1 VRRCDAPLR
10 RLRDLGNQNAFP
22 AVIQAVKLLEI
33 LKVAVAAIWAHKL
46 RSALTLLGMIVG
58 VTAFVTV
65 VSLIQ
70 GFNVYIDEKI
80 AGIGA
85 KSFSVQR
92 FNPFEDFKDTD
103 TIAAAQRRNKEL
115 TLDDYQYLK
124 DRAQLIG
131 KIGAKARGSPSL
143 VKRNDQILEDVFVIG
158 ATANTADIDNR
169 TIANGRFFI
178 DSENDG
184 AARVAYVGADIAS
197 KLFPA
202 GNPIGGEIDIRGL
215 PYRVIGVEEVKGTVF
230 GIPQDSFIVIPLKT
244 YQVNFGP
251 LMRQRSLYFTATS
264 KTDETF
270 NDAVEEARLLMR
282 ARRHLGPNEKDNFGI
297 VTPDAIT
304 GLRDRLFGTIF
315 LVAIAVP
322 GIAMIV
328 GAIVIMNIMLVS
340 VTERTKEIGLRKS
353 LGARKADI
361 LKQFL
366 VEAITLATIGG
377 AVGIFLAWIVGKIVT
392 ASFFP
397 TYLSLGAI
405 LLALGASGGVGILSG
420 IVPAWKA
427 ARLDPIEALRAET

>member
-1 VRRCDAPLR
+1 M
-10 RLRDLGNQNAFP
+10 
-22 AVIQAVKLLEI
+22 KLIEI

-85 KSFSVQR
+85 KSFSIQR

-115 TLDDYQYLK
+115 TLDDYEYLK
-124 DRAQLIG
+124 EKTTLIA
-131 KIGAKARGSPSL
+131 KIGAKARGSAAE
-143 VKRNDQILEDVFVIG
+143 VKRNDQVLNDVFVSG

-169 TIANGRFFI
+169 DIADGRFF
-178 DSENDG
+178 SEVETEG
-184 AARVAYVGADIAS
+184 AARVAYVGADIAN
-197 KLFPA
+197 KLFPS
-202 GNPIGGEIDIRGL
+202 GNAINGEIDIRGL
-215 PYRVIGVEEVKGTVF
+215 PYRVIGVEVVKGTVF

-244 YQVNFGP
+244 YQLDFGP
-251 LMRQRSLYFTATS
+251 LVRQRSLYFTATS

-270 NDAVEEARLLMR
+270 NDAVEEARFLMR
-282 ARRHLGPNEKDNFGI
+282 ARRHLQGNEKDNFGI

-304 GLRDRLFGTIF
+304 GLRDRIFGTIF
-315 LVAIAVP
+315 IVAMLVP
-322 GIAMIV
+322 GIALIV

-340 VTERTKEIGLRKS
+340 VTERTKEIGIRKS

-366 VEAITLATIGG
+366 LEAVTMATLGG
-377 AVGIFLAWIVGKIVT
+377 AVGVFLAWVIGKIVT
-392 ASFFP
+392 AAFFP
-397 TYLSLGAI
+397 TYLSLFAI
-405 LLALGASGGVGILSG
+405 LGALTVSGTVGALSG
-420 IVPAWKA
+420 LIPAWKA
-427 ARLDPIEALRAET
+427 ARLDPIEALRAD

>member
-1 VRRCDAPLR
+1 M
-10 RLRDLGNQNAFP
+10 
-22 AVIQAVKLLEI
+22 KLIEV
-33 LKVAVAAIWAHKL
+33 LKVAIAAIWAHKL

-85 KSFSVQR
+85 KSFTIQR

-103 TIAAAQRRNKEL
+103 TIAAAQRRNKDL
-115 TLDDYQYLK
+115 TMQDYEFIK
-124 DRAQLIG
+124 ERATLIA
-131 KIGAKARGSPSL
+131 KIGGKARGTPSQI
-143 VKRNDQILEDVFVIG
+143 KRGDQVLDDVFVAG
-158 ATANTADIDNR
+158 ATANTADIENR
-169 TIANGRFFI
+169 SIENGRFFT
-178 DSENDG
+178 DTEADG
-184 AARVAYVGADIAS
+184 AARVAYVGTDIAT

-215 PYRVIGVEEVKGTVF
+215 PYRVIGVESVKGTVF
-230 GIPQDSFIVIPLKT
+230 GIPQDTFIVIPLKT
-244 YQVNFGP
+244 YELDFGP
-251 LMRQRSLYFTATS
+251 LIRQRSLYFMATS

-270 NDAVEEARLLMR
+270 NDAVEEARYLMR
-282 ARRHLGPNEKDNFGI
+282 ARRKLAPNEKDNFGI

-304 GLRDRLFGTIF
+304 GLRDRIFGTVFI
-315 LVAIAVP
+315 VAIAVP
-322 GIAMIV
+322 FIALVV

-353 LGARKADI
+353 LGARKMDI

-366 VEAITLATIGG
+366 FEAVTLATIGG
-377 AVGIFLAWIVGKIVT
+377 AVGVFLAWVVGKVVT
-392 ASFFP
+392 ATFFP
-397 TYLSLGAI
+397 TYLSLFAI
-405 LLALGASGGVGILSG
+405 LGALLASGGMGIVSG

-427 ARLDPIEALRAET
+427 ARLDPIEALRADT

>member
-1 VRRCDAPLR
+1 
-10 RLRDLGNQNAFP
+10 
-22 AVIQAVKLLEI
+22 VKLIEI
-33 LKVAVAAIWAHKL
+33 LKVAIAAIWAHKL

-115 TLDDYQYLK
+115 TLDDYQYIK
-124 DRAQLIG
+124 DHAQLIG
-131 KIGAKARGSPSL
+131 KIGAKARGSPSQ
-143 VKRNDQILEDVFVIG
+143 VKRNDQILEDIFVIG
-158 ATANTADIDNR
+158 ATANTTDIDNR
-169 TIANGRFFI
+169 NIADGRFFI
-178 DSENDG
+178 DAENES
-184 AARVAYVGADIAS
+184 AARVAYIGADIAN

-202 GNPIGGEIDIRGL
+202 GNPIGGEIEIRGL
-215 PYRVIGVEEVKGTVF
+215 PYRVIGVEVPKGTVF
-230 GIPQDSFIVIPLKT
+230 GLPQDNFIVIPLKT
-244 YQVNFGP
+244 YALNYGP
-251 LMRQRSLYFTATS
+251 LVRQRSLYFTATS
-264 KTDETF
+264 KTDDVF
-270 NDAVEEARLLMR
+270 NDAVEETRFLMR
-282 ARRHLGPNEKDNFGI
+282 LRHHLGPNEKDNFGI

-322 GIAMIV
+322 GIALIV

-366 VEAITLATIGG
+366 VEAVTLATIGG
-377 AVGIFLAWIVGKIVT
+377 AVGILLAWIVGKIVT
-392 ASFFP
+392 VAFFP
-397 TYLSLGAI
+397 TYLSILAVLGA
-405 LLALGASGGVGILSG
+405 LAASGGVGILSG

-427 ARLDPIEALRAET
+427 ARLDPIEALRADG

>member
-1 VRRCDAPLR
+1 
-10 RLRDLGNQNAFP
+10 
-22 AVIQAVKLLEI
+22 VKLIEI

-124 DRAQLIG
+124 DHATLIG
-131 KIGAKARGSPSL
+131 KIGAKARGTPSL
-143 VKRNDQILEDVFVIG
+143 VKRNDQILEDVLVIG

-169 TIANGRFFI
+169 TIANGRFFT
-178 DSENDG
+178 DTEADG
-184 AARVAYVGADIAS
+184 AARVAYIGADIAT
-197 KLFPA
+197 KLFPG

-215 PYRVIGVEEVKGTVF
+215 PYRVLGVEEVKGTVF

-244 YQVNFGP
+244 YSLDFGP
-251 LMRQRSLYFTATS
+251 LIRQRSLYFTATS
-264 KTDETF
+264 RTDPQF
-270 NDAVEEARLLMR
+270 NDAVEEARFIMR
-282 ARRHLGPNEKDNFGI
+282 ARRKLGPNEKDNFGI

-315 LVAIAVP
+315 FVAITVP
-322 GIAMIV
+322 GIALVV

-353 LGARKADI
+353 LGARKTDI

-366 VEAITLATIGG
+366 FEAITLATIGG
-377 AVGIFLAWIVGKIVT
+377 AVGIFLAWIVGKIIT
-392 ASFFP
+392 STFFP
-397 TYLSLGAI
+397 TYLSVVAI
-405 LLALGASGGVGILSG
+405 LVALGASGIVGVLSG

-427 ARLDPIEALRAET
+427 ARLDPIEALRADG

>member
-1 VRRCDAPLR
+1 M
-10 RLRDLGNQNAFP
+10 
-22 AVIQAVKLLEI
+22 KLFEI
-33 LKVAVAAIWAHKL
+33 LKVAIAAIWAHKL

-103 TIAAAQRRNKEL
+103 TIAAAQRRNKDL
-115 TLDDYQYLK
+115 TLDDYDYLK
-124 DRAQLIG
+124 EHATLVG
-131 KIGAKARGSPSL
+131 KLGAKARGTPSE
-143 VKRNDQILEDVFVIG
+143 VKRNDQLLEDIFVSG

-169 TIANGRFFI
+169 NIADGRFFT
-178 DSENDG
+178 EVEVDG
-184 AARVAYVGADIAS
+184 GARVAYVGADIAT

-202 GNPIGGEIDIRGL
+202 GNAIGGEISIRGL
-215 PYRVIGVEEVKGTVF
+215 PYRVIGVEAVKGTVF
-230 GIPQDSFIVIPLKT
+230 GIPQDNFIVIPLKT
-244 YQVNFGP
+244 YAIDYGS
-251 LMRQRSLYFTATS
+251 LIRQRSLYFTATS

-270 NDAVEEARLLMR
+270 NDAVEEARFLIG
-282 ARRHLGPNEKDNFGI
+282 ARRHLGASEKDNFGI

-304 GLRDRLFGTIF
+304 GLRDRIFGTIF
-315 LVAIAVP
+315 LVAIFVP
-322 GIAMIV
+322 GIALIV

-353 LGARKADI
+353 LGARKTDI

-366 VEAITLATIGG
+366 VEAVTLATIGG

-392 ASFFP
+392 ARFFP
-397 TYLSLGAI
+397 TYLSLLAI
-405 LLALGASGGVGILSG
+405 LGALAASGTAGTLSG
-420 IVPAWKA
+420 LFPAWKA
-427 ARLDPIEALRAET
+427 ARLDPIEALR

>member
-1 VRRCDAPLR
+1 M
-10 RLRDLGNQNAFP
+10 
-22 AVIQAVKLLEI
+22 KLFEI
-33 LKVAVAAIWAHKL
+33 LKVAIAAIWAHKL

-115 TLDDYQYLK
+115 TMQDYDFIK
-124 DRAQLIG
+124 ERSALIA
-131 KIGAKARGSPSL
+131 KLGAKARGTPSQI
-143 VKRNDQILEDVFVIG
+143 KRNDQVLDDVFVSG
-158 ATANTADIDNR
+158 ATANTADIENR
-169 TIANGRFFI
+169 NIDNGRFFT
-178 DSENDG
+178 DTEADG
-184 AARVAYVGADIAS
+184 AARVAYVGADIAT

-202 GNPIGGEIDIRGL
+202 GNPIGGEIEIRGL
-215 PYRVIGVEEVKGTVF
+215 PYRLIGVEAVKGTVF
-230 GIPQDSFIVIPLKT
+230 GIPQDNFIVIPLKT
-244 YQVNFGP
+244 YELDFGP
-251 LMRQRSLYFTATS
+251 LIRQRSLYFTATS

-270 NDAVEEARLLMR
+270 NDAVEEARYLMR
-282 ARRHLGPNEKDNFGI
+282 ARRKLGPNEKDNFGI

-304 GLRDRLFGTIF
+304 GLRDRIFGTVFI
-315 LVAIAVP
+315 VAIAVP
-322 GIAMIV
+322 FIALVV

-353 LGARKADI
+353 LGARKMDI

-366 VEAITLATIGG
+366 FEAVTLATIGG
-377 AVGIFLAWIVGKIVT
+377 AVGILLAWVVGKVVT
-392 ASFFP
+392 ATFFP
-397 TYLSLGAI
+397 TYLSIFAILGA
-405 LLALGASGGVGILSG
+405 LAASGGMGIISG

-427 ARLDPIEALRAET
+427 ARLDPIEALRADT

>member
-1 VRRCDAPLR
+1 
-10 RLRDLGNQNAFP
+10 
-22 AVIQAVKLLEI
+22 VKLIEI

-115 TLDDYQYLK
+115 TIEDYEYLK
-124 DRAQLIG
+124 DHATLIG
-131 KIGAKARGSPSL
+131 KIGAKARGTPSEI
-143 VKRNDQILEDVFVIG
+143 KRSDQVLQDIFVAG

-169 TIANGRFFI
+169 NIADGRFFT
-178 DSENDG
+178 DTEADG
-184 AARVAYVGADIAS
+184 AARVAYVGADIAN
-197 KLFPA
+197 KLFPG
-202 GNPIGGEIDIRGL
+202 GNPIGGEISIRGL
-215 PYRVIGVEEVKGTVF
+215 PYRVIGMEAVKGTVF
-230 GIPQDSFIVIPLKT
+230 GIPQDNFVVIPLKT
-244 YQVNFGP
+244 YSLDFGP
-251 LMRQRSLYFTATS
+251 LIRQRSLYFTATS
-264 KTDETF
+264 RTDETF
-270 NDAVEEARLLMR
+270 NDAVEEARFLMR
-282 ARRHLGPNEKDNFGI
+282 ARHRLAPNEKDNFGI

-315 LVAIAVP
+315 LVAIFVP
-322 GIAMIV
+322 GIALIV
-328 GAIVIMNIMLVS
+328 GAIVIMNIMLFS

-353 LGARKADI
+353 LGARKVDI

-366 VEAITLATIGG
+366 VEAVTLATIGG
-377 AVGIFLAWIVGKIVT
+377 AVGILLAWVVGKLVT
-392 ASFFP
+392 ALIFP
-397 TYLSLGAI
+397 TYLSL
-405 LLALGASGGVGILSG
+405 LAVLFALAVSGGMGVLSG

-427 ARLDPIEALRAET
+427 ARLDPIEALRAD

>member
-1 VRRCDAPLR
+1 MNLVE
-10 RLRDLGNQNAFP
+10 
-22 AVIQAVKLLEI
+22 V

-124 DRAQLIG
+124 DHAQLIG
-131 KIGAKARGSPSL
+131 KIGAKARGSPSM
-143 VKRNDQILEDVFVIG
+143 VKRNDQILEDIFVIG
-158 ATANTADIDNR
+158 ATANTTDIDNR
-169 TIANGRFFI
+169 NIADGRFFI
-178 DSENDG
+178 DAENEG
-184 AARVAYVGADIAS
+184 AARVAYIGMDIAN

-202 GNPIGGEIDIRGL
+202 GNPVGGEIEIRGL
-215 PYRVIGVEEVKGTVF
+215 PYRVVGVEVAKGTVF
-230 GIPQDSFIVIPLKT
+230 GLPQDNFIVIPLKT
-244 YQVNFGP
+244 YALNYGP
-251 LMRQRSLYFTATS
+251 LVRQRSLYFTATS
-264 KTDETF
+264 KTDDVF
-270 NDAVEEARLLMR
+270 NDAVEETRFLMR
-282 ARRHLGPNEKDNFGI
+282 LRHRLGPNEKDNFGI

-322 GIAMIV
+322 GIALIV

-366 VEAITLATIGG
+366 VEAVTLATIGG
-377 AVGIFLAWIVGKIVT
+377 AVGILLAWIVGKIVT
-392 ASFFP
+392 VAFFP
-397 TYLSLGAI
+397 TYLSILAVLGA
-405 LLALGASGGVGILSG
+405 LAASGGVGILSC

-427 ARLDPIEALRAET
+427 ARLDPIEALRADG